1 MPRPNADSKPHL
13 APGCRLSEMPNQEAT
28 LMMPEGALKLK
39 GPGLQIL
46 RSCDGDHTFQ
56 QIVDALYKQYQR
68 ANLQKIEE
76 DTATFLEQL
85 QERRAV
91 DF

>member
-1 MPRPNADSKPHL
+1 
-13 APGCRLSEMPNQEAT
+13 MPNQEAT

-46 RSCDGDHTFQ
+46 RSCDGNHTFQ
-56 QIVDALYKQYQR
+56 QIVDALYKQYQQ
-68 ANLQKIEE
+68 ANLQKIEQ

-85 QERRAV
+85 QERRAL